1 MWDLSSLTRDW
12 TCVSVLTGEFIT
24 TGPPGKIPAF
34 LRIDKWHGLILL
46 TSQGS
51 LLQTS
56 TTVMA
61 GNVVGSPGSLPLHQA
76 FLFWDSSK
84 QRPKDP
90 LPLLYNL
97 FTGSSVQNLPAKKEM
112 QVWSLGWED
121 SLGEENC
128 NSLQDFCLEN
138 SMGRRAWQA
147 IVHRV
152 TKSQTQLND
161 Y

>member
-138 SMGRRAWQA
+138 SMVRRAWQA